1 MCVYPDIIERQQWT
15 IMTNKKSKRKT
26 KASSYIVVG
35 ISLREIEEGITS
47 LTDSGE
53 EENVL
58 AMDQ

>member
-1 MCVYPDIIERQQWT
+1 
-15 IMTNKKSKRKT
+15 MTNKKSKRKT